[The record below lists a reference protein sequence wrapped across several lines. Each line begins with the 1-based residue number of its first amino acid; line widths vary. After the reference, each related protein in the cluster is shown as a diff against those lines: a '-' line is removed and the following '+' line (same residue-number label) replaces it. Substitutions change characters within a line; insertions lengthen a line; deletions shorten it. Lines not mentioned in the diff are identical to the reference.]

1 MRVIDIAGLVFVIA
15 YPIAGVI
22 FAVAVTR
29 DLLADPDTD
38 DFGTPMR
45 HRWDI
50 VLMALI
56 FGPLIWFVDAIGNS
70 ITLCWKKLVDR

>member
-1 MRVIDIAGLVFVIA
+1 MRTIDIVGLVFVIA

-22 FAVAVTR
+22 FAAFVTR
-29 DLLADPDTD
+29 DLLNDPSDD

-50 VLMALI
+50 VVAAFVL
-56 FGPLIWFVDAIGNS
+56 GPLFWLLMGGMDAI
-70 ITLCWKKLVDR
+70 TWCWKKIVDR

>member
-1 MRVIDIAGLVFVIA
+1 MRTIDIVGLVFVIA

-22 FAVAVTR
+22 FAAFVTR
-29 DLLADPDTD
+29 ELLNDPSDD

-50 VLMALI
+50 ILMALV
-56 FGPLIWFVDAIGNS
+56 FGPFFWLVMSGMGAI
-70 ITLCWKKLVDR
+70 TWCWKKLVDR